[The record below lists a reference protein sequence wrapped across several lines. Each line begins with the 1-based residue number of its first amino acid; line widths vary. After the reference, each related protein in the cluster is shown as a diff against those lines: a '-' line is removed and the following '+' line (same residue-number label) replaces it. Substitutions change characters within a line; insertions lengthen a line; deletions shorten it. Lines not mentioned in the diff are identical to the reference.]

1 MHRSE
6 GLLGCCHRLEH
17 GARSCHPVHATL
29 YCVETRT
36 FDSAESDVVWN
47 LRVGCT
53 VSLYPIRCLPKLRWL
68 TKHDSVCVASLMRII
83 TIDLVKG
90 GDLTCKLSQVLSLY
104 KSNVCTDTIITCY
117 MWSQVEPTMAIVC
130 ACLTTLRP
138 LFTGIDLTFLSSL
151 SWTTRRTASTSFAK
165 SKRRWLDPKDDPR
178 SKRREEEKRIRSLS
192 EPRDDDIEL
201 LGFEQAVN
209 AGTQGGITFM
219 EKATSLKNEDS
230 WLDDSISTTIR
241 VRSEDAFV

>member
-1 MHRSE
+1 
-6 GLLGCCHRLEH
+6 
-17 GARSCHPVHATL
+17 
-29 YCVETRT
+29 
-36 FDSAESDVVWN
+36 
-47 LRVGCT
+47 
-53 VSLYPIRCLPKLRWL
+53 
-68 TKHDSVCVASLMRII
+68 
-83 TIDLVKG
+83 
-90 GDLTCKLSQVLSLY
+90 
-104 KSNVCTDTIITCY
+104 